1 MGIRHKKSIHLNYIQ
16 MKKNDQINY
25 LRESAIKLQN
35 STEFRGLA
43 VIMLAIALEKQ
54 VKNAVVYNYRKS
66 GLTASFIRRRLL
78 KGMGYAEL
86 LHELEWCGAFNENK
100 KLKKIWQDKKTP
112 IKNLFGVMETRN
124 KIVHSNAR
132 VSSVSIDESVNQLLL
147 VIENLEDIFQENFKY
162 SGLEP
167 LPKTI
172 KNKELNVSAKL
183 LHKSIASKFK
193 GSK

>member
-1 MGIRHKKSIHLNYIQ
+1 MKKSN
-16 MKKNDQINY
+16 QINY
-25 LRESAIKLQN
+25 LRESADKLQK
-35 STEFRGLA
+35 STEFRSLA

-54 VKNAVVYNYRKS
+54 VKNVVVYNYRRS

-124 KIVHSNAR
+124 KIVHSKQNCT
-132 VSSVSIDESVNQLLL
+132 IEQK
-147 VIENLEDIFQENFKY
+147 IYENLEDIFQENFKY

>member
-1 MGIRHKKSIHLNYIQ
+1 MEKSN
-16 MKKNDQINY
+16 QINY
-25 LRESAIKLQN
+25 LRESADKLLK

-54 VKNAVVYNYRKS
+54 VKNVVVYNYRKS

-78 KGMGYAEL
+78 KGMGYTEL
-86 LHELEWCGAFNENK
+86 LHELEWCGVLKENK
-100 KLKKIWQDKKTP
+100 KLKKIWQEAKTP

-124 KIVHSNAR
+124 KIVHSNAG
-132 VSSVSIDESVNQLLL
+132 VSSASIDESVNQLLL
-147 VIENLEDIFQENFKY
+147 VIEKLGEIFKENFDY
-162 SGLEP
+162 NGLEP

-172 KNKELNVSAKL
+172 QIKDLNVSAKL